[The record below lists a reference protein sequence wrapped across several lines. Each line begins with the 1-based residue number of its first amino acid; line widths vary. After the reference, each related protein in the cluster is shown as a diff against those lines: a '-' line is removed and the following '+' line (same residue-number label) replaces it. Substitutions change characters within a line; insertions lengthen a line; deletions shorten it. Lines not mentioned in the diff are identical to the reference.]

1 MRFFSLFKLLNT
13 YQKKYFILIILLGLL
28 AALLDFA
35 SIALV
40 IPIFSLLN
48 SSTFSDKYLI
58 ILNNNFFLENFFFK
72 FINLDLDQKLV
83 FFSIFLFI
91 FFLIKNIYLLI
102 FHYIQNSFLFSIQK
116 NISNRLYLISTS
128 LSFNL
133 LKNSNTANLLR
144 NITTDVEMLQKNYS
158 SVINIILE
166 IFLVTLFLILLMFFD
181 FYLTIKIFLFF
192 FIISLL
198 FYNFSKKYNKY
209 YGKLTKSNNRER
221 IKNILEVFSAIKEI
235 KILNKISFFYNKF
248 NSSNLALCN
257 AQKKQVVLQQSPKL
271 FLETIFI
278 FAIIYIIIFGVI
290 THQSHQDLLLLL
302 VIFVA
307 ITFKIIPSF
316 NKILLAIQNLKY
328 SSPTIKDLYEKFDLL
343 NYQKYKKKKIKLTFK
358 KKFNSQYL
366 IEFKN
371 VSFKHDDQNNFS
383 LKKINLKI
391 KKGKLIAVIGE
402 SGSGKSTFL
411 DLLLGLNTPNTGSIF
426 YNGSDI
432 RNFIEEY
439 NKNTGY
445 VPQDPYIFN
454 ETIKTN
460 IAMGLGNEL
469 DLKALN
475 YSIRSAQL
483 SSFFRK
489 LGKNYDYVL
498 NEKGNNL
505 SVGQK
510 QRIGIAR
517 ALYRDPEILILDEP
531 TSSLDSKTAGKFYHL
546 LNKLKS
552 YKTIIVAT
560 HKIDN
565 LKLYDSV
572 YLIKNSKL
580 NKIK

>member
-1 MRFFSLFKLLNT
+1 MRFFSLLKLLNT
-13 YQKKYFILIILLGLL
+13 YQKKYFILIIVLGLL

-35 SIALV
+35 GIALV

-48 SSTFSDKYLI
+48 NSSFFDKYLI
-58 ILNNNFFLENFFFK
+58 ILNNNFFLEKFFFK

-83 FFSIFLFI
+83 FFSIFLFF

-128 LSFNL
+128 LSFNS

-166 IFLVTLFLILLMFFD
+166 IFLITLFLILLMFYN

-192 FIISLL
+192 FIISFL

-209 YGKLTKSNNRER
+209 YGKLTKLNNRAR

-257 AQKKQVVLQQSPKL
+257 VQKKQVVLQQSPKL

-290 THQSHQDLLLLL
+290 THQSYQDLLLLL

-328 SSPTIKDLYEKFDLL
+328 SSPTIKDLYEKFNLL
-343 NYQKYKKKKIKLTFK
+343 NYQKYEKKKIKLTFK

-371 VSFKHDDQNNFS
+371 VSFKHNGQNNFS

-411 DLLLGLNTPNTGSIF
+411 DLLLGLNTPYSGSIF
-426 YNGSDI
+426 YNGGDI
-432 RNFIEEY
+432 KNFIEEY
-439 NKNTGY
+439 HKNIGY

-483 SSFFRK
+483 LSFFRK

-498 NEKGNNL
+498 NENGNNL